1 MYAYQLIEMLSNV
14 DPNTEVCV
22 EVDGASG
29 FLVKSINSWDYKYV
43 RADSTN
49 CYRDTIVKD
58 VDVEDLDSDTRQVVV
73 LY

>member
-22 EVDGASG
+22 RVDGASG
-29 FLVKSINSWDYKYV
+29 SLAKTINSWDYAYV
-43 RADSTN
+43 RADETN

-58 VDVEDLDSDTRQVVV
+58 VDVEDLDGYTRQVVI